1 MGQKHR
7 LQTMISETMYQIL
20 LRLEYET
27 SLSINELVRLAIVNS
42 YVAPVFKAPEPE
54 QTLKELG
61 K

>member
-7 LQTMISETMYQIL
+7 LQTMISETMYQTL
-20 LRLEYET
+20 LRLECET

-42 YVAPVFKAPEPE
+42 YVAPVFKAPEPGQRME
-54 QTLKELG
+54 ELG